1 MKLRVSKFF
10 KKKRNY
16 LKLVGGIVCSTYIM
30 TGIRMGF
37 TTLND
42 TLKNDYYTLVYDIDD
57 ELIKP
62 LQNKDY
68 DNINTSKFAKV
79 DVLSIDMAKVGDMQF
94 LDYCPNLVKLEI
106 KNAQL
111 LTDLDIDNL
120 NQTDIKEYHFF
131 FDRNYVLGHLNEG
144 ADFSKLS
151 HPEYI
156 KTISFQANDSQEELD
171 SIIFE
176 KYLNKLYSLDI
187 INSKYNFLYYQLTD
201 MVHDLSLDK
210 ESDEFKKFIDISNY
224 IVDYLY
230 YEPVVRQYL
239 ENHSNVNMF
248 SKVYQKVKEYNN
260 KNLTS
265 IVGVRSSSSV
275 PAICANYAALLSA
288 LCVQND
294 IEIYRISGT
303 LNGSNHAWN
312 MVNIQGDYYYV
323 DLTILDLLDEKYDIV
338 ANYKINPS
346 YDNACNLVNALFIP
360 LDSEA
365 ASYYETDYNIE
376 QMKTQKIIPSEND
389 TFFGTLIKEKEEI
402 LWYLLLSSISILA
415 SLSIIAYESDI
426 SQNKINNI

>member
-30 TGIRMGF
+30 TGLRMGF

-79 DVLSIDMAKVGDMQF
+79 DVLSIDMVKVGDMQF
-94 LDYCPNLVKLEI
+94 LDYCPNLAKLEI
-106 KNAQL
+106 KNAQF
-111 LTDLDIDNL
+111 LTDLDINRL

-131 FDRNYVLGHLNEG
+131 FDRNYVLGHLNRG

-156 KTISFQANDSQEELD
+156 KTISFQDNVSQEELD

-176 KYLNKLYSLDI
+176 KYLNSLYSLDT
-187 INSKYNFLYYQLTD
+187 INSKYSFLYYQLMD
-201 MVHDLSLDK
+201 IAKDLFLDK
-210 ESDEFKKFIDISNY
+210 ESSEFKKIIDISNY

-230 YEPVVRQYL
+230 YDPVVRQYL

-248 SKVYQKVKEYNN
+248 SKVYQQVKEYNN

-265 IVGVRSSSSV
+265 IVGDQNSSSV

-338 ANYKINPS
+338 ENYKTNAS

-360 LDSEA
+360 LDSEI

-376 QMKTQKIIPSEND
+376 QMKTQKIIPFEND

-426 SQNKINNI
+426 SQHKINNI